1 MVETT
6 YRCRQCGHV
15 KVERET
21 HRDDPPDVGTGLLL
35 GSLLAG
41 AARGR
46 SGLGGSGFSG
56 GSLGGGSFGGGGSGG
71 RF

>member
-1 MVETT
+1 MATAISWSKRPTVV
-6 YRCRQCGHV
+6 GSA
-15 KVERET
+15 T

-56 GSLGGGSFGGGGSGG
+56 GSFGGGSFGGGGSGG